1 MNQEQRLEAFRQ
13 LIATRPP
20 EQLTERMGIRVTEV
34 THDRVVGTMPVD
46 GNRQPYGLLHGGA
59 ACVLADTL
67 GGVAA
72 ALHAFPDGRILGVD
86 FNIAYHRS
94 VRRGLVT
101 GICTP
106 LHQGRGLAS
115 YQIVLTNDEGG
126 RVCSARVTCA
136 VRTRADDSDESSPG
150 PSPMSEV

>member
-1 MNQEQRLEAFRQ
+1 MNRQQRLEAFRQ

-20 EQLTERMGIRVTEV
+20 EQLIDRMGICLTEI
-34 THDRVVGTMPVD
+34 TYDQVVGTMPVA

-59 ACVLADTL
+59 LCALADTL

-86 FNIAYHRS
+86 LDITYHRS
-94 VRRGLVT
+94 VRRGSVR

-106 LHQGRGLAS
+106 LHEARTLAS
-115 YQIVLTNDEGG
+115 YQVVLLNDGG
-126 RVCSARVTCA
+126 LRVGTARVTCA
-136 VRTRADDSDESSPG
+136 VRARSDNGEENGGSSP
-150 PSPMSEV
+150 SSEE